1 MFKNILKRN
10 KNKLLY
16 AFTDGV
22 SVDISEVK
30 DEVFSQKMMA
40 KVLLLN
46 QVLIKYFHH
55 VMGLLLQ

>member
-30 DEVFSQKMMA
+30 ESPIIEYK
-40 KVLLLN
+40 
-46 QVLIKYFHH
+46 
-55 VMGLLLQ
+55 